1 MKIKVYNLQSQ
12 ELPAWDID
20 AKVLGKP
27 NAALLAQALRI
38 YESNTHQ
45 KPSRVK
51 TRGEVQGSTRKIY
64 RQKGTGNARH
74 GAKYAPIFVGGGIA
88 HGPTGVR
95 PVNLALP
102 KRMRRRAL
110 ASALLVK
117 LNEGSF
123 FGVSGVKSADGKTAT
138 AAAFLHIVG
147 RHPEQSVLLVT
158 ANPAVSLY
166 GMVQNLQGV
175 TMKRVSVVN
184 AYDLLSHDS
193 VVMTKPALTSLI
205 SRIESKISDGG
216 ETK

>member
-1 MKIKVYNLQSQ
+1 
-12 ELPAWDID
+12 
-20 AKVLGKP
+20 
-27 NAALLAQALRI
+27 
-38 YESNTHQ
+38 
-45 KPSRVK
+45 
-51 TRGEVQGSTRKIY
+51 
-64 RQKGTGNARH
+64 
-74 GAKYAPIFVGGGIA
+74 
-88 HGPTGVR
+88 
-95 PVNLALP
+95 
-102 KRMRRRAL
+102 MRRRAL